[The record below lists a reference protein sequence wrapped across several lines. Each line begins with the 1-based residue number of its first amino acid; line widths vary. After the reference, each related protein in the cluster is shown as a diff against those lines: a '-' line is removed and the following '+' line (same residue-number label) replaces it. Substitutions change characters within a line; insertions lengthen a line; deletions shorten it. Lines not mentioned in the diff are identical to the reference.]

1 MLRNSNCHLVEADRA
16 DASYLS
22 PFFGYYGG
30 KWRDALKHYPAP
42 EHDTVIEPF
51 AGSAGYALRHAG
63 REVILCE
70 IDPIVCA
77 VWQYLVHVKPKEI
90 LAIPDVDPGG
100 CVDDLHACQEA
111 KWLVGFWLNRATASP
126 RKRPSKWMRD
136 HIRPGSFWGDR
147 VRQTIARQVEGIRH
161 WKIFNRTYTE
171 CPRPRSATWFVD
183 PPYEGA
189 GKHYRFGSEQID
201 YGTLALWCK
210 SRPGQVIVCENE
222 GATWLPFRELA
233 DVKTTRAKRRSKEVI
248 WVATN
253 GHGRATP
260 DRHSR

>member
-1 MLRNSNCHLVEADRA
+1 MHTER
-16 DASYLS
+16 
-22 PFFGYYGG
+22 
-30 KWRDALKHYPAP
+30 
-42 EHDTVIEPF
+42 
-51 AGSAGYALRHAG
+51 
-63 REVILCE
+63 VILCE

-161 WKIFNRTYTE
+161 WKIFNRHLHRMSE
-171 CPRPRSATWFVD
+171 ASLGDVVRRSSIRGRRQALSV
-183 PPYEGA
+183 
-189 GKHYRFGSEQID
+189 RVEQID